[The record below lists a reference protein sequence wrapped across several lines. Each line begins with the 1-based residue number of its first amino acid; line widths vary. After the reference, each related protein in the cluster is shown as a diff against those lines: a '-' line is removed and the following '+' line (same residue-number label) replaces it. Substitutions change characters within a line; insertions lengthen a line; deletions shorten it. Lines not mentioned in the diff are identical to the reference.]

1 MLNTFR
7 QFGFKLWEVVVSNAV
22 TSFKTSIQPDVYNLH
37 ATQFSEHPVLYPA
50 LISL

>member
-1 MLNTFR
+1 MLNTFLS
-7 QFGFKLWEVVVSNAV
+7 FGIILREAAVSNAV
-22 TSFKTSIQPDVYNLH
+22 SSFKTSIQPDVCDLY